1 MTTLL
6 DTVKADVQEF
16 LRTNQKLMFNERDFQ
31 IHLAL
36 YLSRSKNQYDDVDVE
51 YYIPAEILPEY
62 KELTAEMLPEC
73 KNPDTKNERLYL
85 DIVVAKEGKYVPVEL
100 KYKTKEVAVA
110 MERFGEPF
118 SEAGDGVAGALKSH
132 GAQDLGRY
140 DFWKD
145 VKRLELVK
153 SRFGNVAGGLA
164 VFLTNDTTYK
174 AKPKGLIENFSM
186 AEGEPLPMEK
196 HWSDATRPTAEGRP
210 DFEVSKGYELRWQE
224 RQIGGIGFHYCV
236 LAV

>member
-6 DTVKADVQEF
+6 DTVKADVCRF
-16 LRTNQKLMFNERDFQ
+16 LDENEKLLFNERDLQ
-31 IHLAL
+31 MHLAV
-36 YLSRSKNQYDDVDVE
+36 YLKERKHYDGVEVE
-51 YYIPAEILPEY
+51 YYLPTEMLPEY
-62 KELTAEMLPEC
+62 KAVATR
-73 KNPDTKNERLYL
+73 NERLYL

-118 SEAGDGVAGALKSH
+118 SETEDEGTGLSKGYGALKSH

-164 VFLTNDTTYK
+164 VFLTNDTAYK

-186 AEGEPLPMEK
+186 AEGDSLPIEK

-224 RQIGGIGFHYCV
+224 RQIGGIDFHYCI
-236 LAV
+236 LAI

>member
-6 DTVKADVQEF
+6 DTVKADVCKF
-16 LRTNQKLMFNERDFQ
+16 LEENEKLLFNERDLQ
-31 IHLAL
+31 MHLAV
-36 YLSRSKNQYDDVDVE
+36 YLKERKHYDGVEVE
-51 YYIPAEILPEY
+51 YYLPTEMLPEY
-62 KELTAEMLPEC
+62 KKLATR
-73 KNPDTKNERLYL
+73 NERLYL
-85 DIVVAKEGKYVPVEL
+85 DIVVAKEGKYVPIEL

-153 SRFGNVAGGLA
+153 SRFGNVEGGLA

-224 RQIGGIGFHYCV
+224 RQLGGIDFHYCI
-236 LAV
+236 LAI

>member
-6 DTVKADVQEF
+6 DTVKADVCNF
-16 LRTNQKLMFNERDFQ
+16 LRENEKLLFNERDLQ
-31 IHLAL
+31 MHLAV
-36 YLSRSKNQYDDVDVE
+36 YLKERGHYDRVEVE
-51 YYIPAEILPEY
+51 YYLPTEMLPEY
-62 KELTAEMLPEC
+62 KKLATR
-73 KNPDTKNERLYL
+73 NERLYL
-85 DIVVAKEGKYVPVEL
+85 DIVVAKEGKYVPIEL

-118 SEAGDGVAGALKSH
+118 SEAEDSGTGVSKGHGALKSH

-153 SRFGNVAGGLA
+153 NRFGNVEGGLA

-210 DFEVSKGYELRWQE
+210 DFEVSKEYELRWQE

>member
-6 DTVKADVQEF
+6 DTVKADVCNF
-16 LRTNQKLMFNERDFQ
+16 LRENEKLLFNERDLQ
-31 IHLAL
+31 MNLAV
-36 YLSRSKNQYDDVDVE
+36 YLKEQKHYDRVEVE
-51 YYIPAEILPEY
+51 YYLPTEMLPEY
-62 KELTAEMLPEC
+62 KKLVTR
-73 KNPDTKNERLYL
+73 NERLYL
-85 DIVVAKEGKYVPVEL
+85 DIVVAKEGKYLPIEL

-118 SEAGDGVAGALKSH
+118 SEAGEGAAGALKSH

-210 DFEVSKGYELRWQE
+210 DFEVSKEYELRWQE

>member
-6 DTVKADVQEF
+6 DTVKADVCNF
-16 LRTNQKLMFNERDFQ
+16 LRENEKM
-31 IHLAL
+31 HLAV
-36 YLSRSKNQYDDVDVE
+36 YLKERKHYDRVEVE
-51 YYIPAEILPEY
+51 YYLPTEMLPEY
-62 KELTAEMLPEC
+62 KKLVTR
-73 KNPDTKNERLYL
+73 NERLYL
-85 DIVVAKEGKYVPVEL
+85 DIVVAKEGKYVPIEL

-118 SEAGDGVAGALKSH
+118 SEAEDSGTGVSKGHGALKSH

-153 SRFGNVAGGLA
+153 NRFGNVEGGLA

-224 RQIGGIGFHYCV
+224 RQIGGIDFHYCI
-236 LAV
+236 LAI